1 MRASTEEVRRRRR
14 RRRLW
19 IGDATSHMLPGDEV
33 QISALKGYVPC
44 GHV

>member
-1 MRASTEEVRRRRR
+1 MRASTEEVRRRR